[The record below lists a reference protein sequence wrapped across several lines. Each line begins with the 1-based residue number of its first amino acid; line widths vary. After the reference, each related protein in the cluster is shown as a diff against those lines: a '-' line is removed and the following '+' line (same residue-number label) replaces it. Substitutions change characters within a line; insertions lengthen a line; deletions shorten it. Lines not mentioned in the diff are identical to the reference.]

1 MYLSEFKRILVLT
14 LCSAVLP
21 ACGIDRDAPE
31 YDQLRYE
38 QLRKTRCH
46 EMAAVLSK
54 PLVSRETEDY
64 DTTLKRCEAMK
75 SLDFEEYK
83 VLADH
88 ARQTGVWDVYG
99 VFPEKFG
106 EFRSE

>member
-1 MYLSEFKRILVLT
+1 MSLSEFKRTLVLV
-14 LCSAVLP
+14 LCSVVLQS
-21 ACGIDRDAPE
+21 CGIDRDAPE

-38 QLRKTRCH
+38 QLQKTRCH

-75 SLDFEEYK
+75 SLNFEEYK
-83 VLADH
+83 VLSDH

-99 VFPEKFG
+99 VFPGKFG
-106 EFRSE
+106 DFRPE